1 MDATSFFIACT
12 AGHTADDHM
21 VATERPGRICGR
33 TTCVQHGA
41 KLFLLLGVELN
52 CLQPLR
58 PWGACRAE
66 AYLGRSRNMARP
78 NSAKVWVVSEPDR
91 GAWLLAMLSRS
102 WRTTGSI
109 RTTTRQP
116 KGPASMAKQMHA
128 EAADHHEKAAKAH
141 HVAAEHHAKGDH
153 EIAGKHSLAAHEASV
168 AAHKASASAHEKSTA
183 KPAHAKA

>member
-1 MDATSFFIACT
+1 MLGQSCLLRELPQRLNFGQLGRKMDATSFFIACT

-91 GAWLLAMLSRS
+91 GAW
-102 WRTTGSI
+102 
-109 RTTTRQP
+109 
-116 KGPASMAKQMHA
+116 
-128 EAADHHEKAAKAH
+128 
-141 HVAAEHHAKGDH
+141 
-153 EIAGKHSLAAHEASV
+153 SV
-168 AAHKASASAHEKSTA
+168 ALIPGLANNRLHTHHNPTTKRIPLHGQANAR
-183 KPAHAKA
+183 